1 MAEVADGIEDRKAQ
15 IRELR
20 ERFLR
25 EQSDAITQ
33 NDLFDPRDI
42 AKVRKDD
49 EYLQNFL
56 LARPTPEAAYDMLV
70 SALKW
75 RKEFGVY
82 DISESSLPVSMF
94 EKGAM
99 FAHNEDKE
107 GHAILVFVAKL
118 HKKDSSK
125 YQELCRFLVF
135 WLERLSTRNPG
146 KQMTILFDMIE
157 SGLGNMDMDF
167 IRFLINCFKN
177 YFPNK
182 LAYLLVYEMP
192 WILNTAWKI
201 IKTWLP
207 PDSVKKIKFVNRNEI
222 QQYIAPDQLA
232 TRMGGMDTFQ
242 YTYPPLPDDDL
253 PNPST
258 PRGTPPESPNMVRA
272 NGEVTNNPSTRKVT
286 FSADTKDSV
295 RRRHSDSGAAGGDT
309 KSDKGP
315 LTPPSRHRQVQQLL
329 SSSKRSAETT
339 AHQGQLLKICPGDML
354 EYVNVYDNIVSFSP
368 GDMLEFVN
376 VDDNVVSFSPGDML
390 EFVNV
395 DDNVVSF
402 SPGDMLEFVNVDDN
416 VVSFSPGDMLE
427 FVNVYD
433 NVVSF
438 SPGDMLEFVNAEG
451 AEVQQVLTLTNTT
464 AGTVAFKVKTTSPE
478 KYRVRPSS
486 GPIAPGVSVDVN
498 VFLQPG
504 HQASTS
510 RDKFLV
516 LSMEVQQEV
525 KNSAEL
531 TALWK
536 SAAKGSVMEHRL
548 RCTHLTQEA
557 AELQEA
563 TPQGD
568 MARLQKQVRDLAM
581 TVGTISSTSQRLEEN
596 LSQSLRLQ
604 KLLVVL
610 LLSLSLVLIYLLW
623 SGGDSPTCDAA
634 SVTQQA
640 AGHAAHHSL

>member
-1 MAEVADGIEDRKAQ
+1 
-15 IRELR
+15 
-20 ERFLR
+20 
-25 EQSDAITQ
+25 
-33 NDLFDPRDI
+33 DLFDPRDI
-42 AKVRKDD
+42 VKVRKDD
-49 EYLQNFL
+49 EYLENYL

-94 EKGAM
+94 EKGAL

-107 GHAILVFVAKL
+107 GHPILIFIAKL

-135 WLERLSTRNPG
+135 WLERLSTRHQG
-146 KQMTILFDMIE
+146 KQMTIVFDMLE
-157 SGLGNMDMDF
+157 TGLGNMDMDF

-177 YFPNK
+177 YFPNM

-207 PDSVKKIKFVNRNEI
+207 PDSVKKIKFVNRSEV

-232 TRMGGMDTFQ
+232 TRMGGTDTFQ

-272 NGEVTNNPSTRKVT
+272 NGEVSNNPSPRKVSILGT
-286 FSADTKDSV
+286 SYFQLKSNPGYDFSC
-295 RRRHSDSGAAGGDT
+295 RNG
-309 KSDKGP
+309 
-315 LTPPSRHRQVQQLL
+315 
-329 SSSKRSAETT
+329 SAEAT
-339 AHQGQLLKICPGDML
+339 AHQGQLLKICPGD
-354 EYVNVYDNIVSFSP
+354 V
-368 GDMLEFVN
+368 
-376 VDDNVVSFSPGDML
+376 
-390 EFVNV
+390 
-395 DDNVVSF
+395 
-402 SPGDMLEFVNVDDN
+402 
-416 VVSFSPGDMLE
+416 
-427 FVNVYD
+427 
-433 NVVSF
+433 
-438 SPGDMLEFVNAEG
+438 LEFVNAEG

-504 HQASTS
+504 HQASTP

-525 KNSAEL
+525 KNTAEL
-531 TALWK
+531 AALWK

-548 RCTHLTQEA
+548 GTSCITQVKG
-557 AELQEA
+557 LQ
-563 TPQGD
+563 
-568 MARLQKQVRDLAM
+568 
-581 TVGTISSTSQRLEEN
+581 
-596 LSQSLRLQ
+596 
-604 KLLVVL
+604 
-610 LLSLSLVLIYLLW
+610 
-623 SGGDSPTCDAA
+623 
-634 SVTQQA
+634 
-640 AGHAAHHSL
+640 

>member
-1 MAEVADGIEDRKAQ
+1 MTNMAEVADGKEDRKVK

-20 ERFLR
+20 DRFLR
-25 EQSDAITQ
+25 EQADAISQ

-42 AKVRKDD
+42 VKVRKDD
-49 EYLQNFL
+49 EYLENYL

-94 EKGAM
+94 EKGAL

-107 GHAILVFVAKL
+107 GHPILIFIAKL

-135 WLERLSTRNPG
+135 WLERLSTRHQG
-146 KQMTILFDMIE
+146 KQMTIVFDMLE
-157 SGLGNMDMDF
+157 TGLGNMDMDF

-177 YFPNK
+177 YFPNM

-207 PDSVKKIKFVNRNEI
+207 PDSVKKIKFVNRSEV

-232 TRMGGMDTFQ
+232 TRMGGTDTFQ

-272 NGEVTNNPSTRKVT
+272 NGEVSNNPSPRKVT

-295 RRRHSDSGAAGGDT
+295 RRRHSDSGAAGGDA

-315 LTPPSRHRQVQQLL
+315 LTPPNRHRQVQQLL
-329 SSSKRSAETT
+329 SSNKRSAEAT
-339 AHQGQLLKICPGDML
+339 AHQGQLLKICPGD
-354 EYVNVYDNIVSFSP
+354 V
-368 GDMLEFVN
+368 
-376 VDDNVVSFSPGDML
+376 
-390 EFVNV
+390 
-395 DDNVVSF
+395 
-402 SPGDMLEFVNVDDN
+402 
-416 VVSFSPGDMLE
+416 
-427 FVNVYD
+427 
-433 NVVSF
+433 
-438 SPGDMLEFVNAEG
+438 LEFVNAEG

-504 HQASTS
+504 HQASTP

-525 KNSAEL
+525 KNTAEL
-531 TALWK
+531 AALWK

-548 RCTHLTQEA
+548 RCAHLTPDA

-568 MARLQKQVRDLAM
+568 MARLQKQVRELTQ
-581 TVGTISSTSQRLEEN
+581 TVGAISSTSQRLEEN
-596 LSQSLRLQ
+596 ISQTLRLQ

-610 LLSLSLVLIYLLW
+610 LLSLSLVLLYLLW
-623 SGGDSPTCDAA
+623 SGGDGQTCSVA
-634 SVTQQA
+634 SVTQPA
-640 AGHAAHHSL
+640 AGHAAQHSL

>member
-1 MAEVADGIEDRKAQ
+1 MTNMAEVADGIEDRKAQ

-258 PRGTPPESPNMVRA
+258 PRGTPPESPNMV
-272 NGEVTNNPSTRKVT
+272 T

-339 AHQGQLLKICPGDML
+339 AHQGQLLKIC
-354 EYVNVYDNIVSFSP
+354 
-368 GDMLEFVN
+368 
-376 VDDNVVSFSPGDML
+376 
-390 EFVNV
+390 
-395 DDNVVSF
+395 
-402 SPGDMLEFVNVDDN
+402 
-416 VVSFSPGDMLE
+416 
-427 FVNVYD
+427 
-433 NVVSF
+433 
-438 SPGDMLEFVNAEG
+438 PGDMLEFVNAEG

-623 SGGDSPTCDAA
+623 SGGDSPTCDTA

>member
-1 MAEVADGIEDRKAQ
+1 MTNMAEVADGLEDRKAQ

-354 EYVNVYDNIVSFSP
+354 E
-368 GDMLEFVN
+368 
-376 VDDNVVSFSPGDML
+376 
-390 EFVNV
+390 
-395 DDNVVSF
+395 
-402 SPGDMLEFVNVDDN
+402 
-416 VVSFSPGDMLE
+416 
-427 FVNVYD
+427 
-433 NVVSF
+433 
-438 SPGDMLEFVNAEG
+438 FVNAEG

-623 SGGDSPTCDAA
+623 SGGDSPTCDTA

>member
-1 MAEVADGIEDRKAQ
+1 MTNMAEVADGIEDRKAQ

-354 EYVNVYDNIVSFSP
+354 E
-368 GDMLEFVN
+368 
-376 VDDNVVSFSPGDML
+376 
-390 EFVNV
+390 
-395 DDNVVSF
+395 
-402 SPGDMLEFVNVDDN
+402 
-416 VVSFSPGDMLE
+416 
-427 FVNVYD
+427 
-433 NVVSF
+433 
-438 SPGDMLEFVNAEG
+438 FVNAEG

-623 SGGDSPTCDAA
+623 SGGDSPTCDTA